1 MRALLLID
9 IQSGL
14 TKRKLYNKE
23 LFLRTIN
30 QAIDKFRKEGLIVI
44 FVQHT
49 NKQLLKGTEEWQID
63 NSINIKDDDY
73 RFEKKE
79 ASAFSSCEFVSFI
92 KEHGIS
98 ELVVGGLVSHGC
110 VTYTCKSGLES
121 GLYISLLENGHTSWG
136 NDAEAKVEKAQTA
149 LVELGVHII
158 KADYS

>member
-30 QAIDKFRKEGLIVI
+30 QAIDNFRKEGLIVI
-44 FVQHT
+44 FIQHE
-49 NKQLLKGTEEWQID
+49 NKQLLKGTEDWQID
-63 NSINIKDDDY
+63 NSINVEDDDY
-73 RFEKKE
+73 RFEKQH

-92 KEHGIS
+92 KERSIS

-110 VTYTCKSGLES
+110 VAHTCKSGLEL
-121 GLYISLLENGHTSWG
+121 GLDISLLENGHTSWG
-136 NDAEAKVEKAQTA
+136 NDAKAKVEKAQTA
-149 LVELGVHII
+149 LIELGVNII
-158 KADYS
+158 